1 MWVYFLAGRNR
12 KGEVAAVGIGMSRDP
27 ETEVIRIE
35 GLMPFKLELAGMEE
49 GGQKLLEALKKRF
62 KRYHLHGPWYTPAD
76 ELKAYLDALPPASVG
91 AQTKRV
97 SLDLTLHD
105 YVDLDEAVKQRG
117 LTKSKF
123 LRQAVHF
130 YLAIHRYNAQGYLI
144 QAIKDGDL
152 VQFHDL
158 KDPRSSR

>member
-12 KGEVAAVGIGMSRDP
+12 KGDVAAVGIGMSRDP

-49 GGQKLLEALKKRF
+49 GGQKRLEALKKQF
-62 KRYHLHGPWYTPAD
+62 KRFHLHGPWYKPAD

-91 AQTKRV
+91 SSTKRV

-123 LRQAVHF
+123 LRKAVRF
-130 YLAIHRYNAQGYLI
+130 YLAINRYDAQGYLI

-152 VQFHDL
+152 VQFKDL
-158 KDPRSSR
+158 EDPRSSR